1 MSATLT
7 VREAAEILSCNPE
20 TVRRLCRKGE
30 LKSFKLGTSQRAV
43 VRIPV
48 NQKMISDALG
58 GVENNKGLL
67 ALVESET
74 EKDQDE
80 AFFE

>member
-20 TVRRLCRKGE
+20 TVRRMCRKGD
-30 LKSFKLGTSQRAV
+30 LKSVKLGSSVRSTL
-43 VRIPV
+43 RIPI
-48 NQKMISDALG
+48 NQDMIAKALG
-58 GVENNKGLL
+58 GAANKSLL
-67 ALVESET
+67 ALVDAET
-74 EKDQDE
+74 EEDKDE